1 MVKIYN
7 IITSLL
13 PALLLFVAVAGTAD
27 ADFSFRGYTYNE
39 TNVALN
45 NTNVSIEIYQMA
57 GGPPTLIGTN
67 YTSSNETGYFNLSIN
82 GSLDNQSYMYKPVLK
97 HFANNATSGTLDW
110 IGQALPQFP
119 QQMIKYLTVSSPMN
133 FYLRKGGTINIRALN
148 ETNSPVEF
156 KYMIKDTRLGY
167 PITENFNVEQQNV
180 DNIYVPLERNYS
192 IMIFPNRSLPIS
204 YDLNNLS
211 TYTSTGYNATITF
224 NTSIRPRWVTGY
236 ANLSNG
242 VSNFTN
248 LSIIAYLM
256 EPGDIIGKDRP
267 MPSNMSAF
275 RNNPGAS
282 LYFSDTYYTTNGSY
296 NITLPGSAQG
306 DGANILLFATAYSS
320 SGDGE
325 YYGAFKNITMNYSA
339 SDVPNFNFTLYPLL
353 GRTENISVNNMGI
366 QGPNT
371 QNITTKMLP
380 FQLINGSDNTNI
392 SNKFAHIEIQ
402 VNYSANGSSA
412 FKWMVDVSQTSNGSF
427 SIPAFNAN
435 IQKINVFMQDF
446 APIKTSKNTTQLAQP
461 IVNITM
467 TSFDNK
473 KPDNTEFSGNTFI
486 DMLQSKTECDRPVPA
501 SGCSLMP
508 DPTTGQNESE
518 FNPFKTVL
526 GGGKISLRIVQV
538 KATGN
543 ITVHYKNVDMLASG
557 PPDALFDESASSSQ
571 SGSSIEEAWRFGSKG
586 PEIYDEVLIGV
597 PVTTTGFSGIKIG
610 KLYDENWNSVWNI
623 TDTNAANTVPSDYSE
638 FPSSWFSSTGP
649 TCSTTDNSSAC
660 YIDSTNGIL
669 WLRIPHFSGVG
680 PTVLRTTSS
689 GSSSGGGGSTGGGG
703 VTTSEPFANIATA
716 ERYDKSLIA
725 NTPVTYTFKAP
736 GLGIY
741 EIAVTGKENE
751 NDIAIRVEALKG
763 TANGVAAAAPGVVY
777 RNLNIIAGTTRIKEA
792 IIKFKVET
800 SWLTSNNLAG
810 NEVVLMRWDGSKWNP
825 LETSEKDKD
834 NTYTIFEAKTPGFSS
849 FAITG
854 LKATATPTATPA
866 AGITGTPAG
875 QGETAVSTPTALPAK
890 KGMPGFEA
898 IMAVLV
904 ISLLAASLI
913 NDRKRR

>member
-1 MVKIYN
+1 MVVKSN
-7 IITSLL
+7 KNV
-13 PALLLFVAVAGTAD
+13 ALLLSFMFFLMAAGTAS
-27 ADFSFRGYTYNE
+27 AGFSFRGYTYNE

-45 NTNVSIEIYQMA
+45 NTNVSIEIYLM
-57 GGPPTLIGTN
+57 GGQQGPSLVGTN
-67 YTSSNETGYFNLSIN
+67 YTSSNATGYFNLSIN
-82 GSLDNQSYMYKPVLK
+82 GSLDSQQYFYKPVIK

-110 IGQALPQFP
+110 IGQSLPQFP
-119 QQMIKYLTVSSPMN
+119 QQMIAYLTASSPMN
-133 FYLRKGGTINIRALN
+133 FYLRKGGTIYINATNGSSNIA
-148 ETNSPVEF
+148 F

-167 PITENFNVEQQNV
+167 PITENFNVEQLNV
-180 DNIYVPLERNYS
+180 GPLHVPSERNYS
-192 IMIFPNRSLPIS
+192 IMIFPNQSLPIS
-204 YDLNNLS
+204 YDLNNL
-211 TYTSTGYNATITF
+211 TNYTDSNATVTF
-224 NTSIRPRWVTGY
+224 NTTIRPRWVTGY

-275 RNNPGAS
+275 RQPQE
-282 LYFSDTYYTTNGSY
+282 SDTYNATNGSY

-306 DGANILLFATAYSS
+306 SGANILLFAAAYSS
-320 SGDGE
+320 SGDVV
-325 YYGAFKNITMNYSA
+325 YYGAFRNITMNYSA
-339 SDVPNFNFTLYPLL
+339 SDVQNFNFTLHPLL
-353 GRTENISVNNMGI
+353 GRTENISVNNMGT

-427 SIPAFNAN
+427 SIPVFNAN

-473 KPDNTEFSGNTFI
+473 KPDGTELSGIFM
-486 DMLQSKTECDRPVPA
+486 DMLLSKTECDRPIPA

-508 DPTTGQNESE
+508 NPTTGQAEGE

-526 GGGKISLRIVQV
+526 GGGKISLRIKQTS
-538 KATGN
+538 TG

-557 PPDALFDESASSSQ
+557 PPDALFDDSASSSQ
-571 SGSSIEEAWRFGSKG
+571 SGSAIDQAWRFGSKG

-597 PVTTTGFSGIKIG
+597 PLSSSISFSGIKIG
-610 KLYDENWNSVWNI
+610 KLYDENWNAIWNI
-623 TDTNAANTVPSDYSE
+623 TDTNAANNIPSDYSQ
-638 FPSSWFSSTGP
+638 FNASWFSSTGP
-649 TCSTTDNSSAC
+649 SCSTTDNSSAC
-660 YIDSTNGIL
+660 YIDSTNGTL
-669 WLRIPHFSGVG
+669 WLRIPHFSGIG
-680 PTVLRTTSS
+680 PTISGTTSTTT
-689 GSSSGGGGSTGGGG
+689 SSSGGGGGTGGGG
-703 VTTSEPFANIATA
+703 VTTSEPSANIATA
-716 ERYDKSLIA
+716 ERYDKNLRA

-736 GLGIY
+736 EHGIY

-751 NDIAIRVEALKG
+751 NNIALRVEALKS
-763 TANGVAAAAPGVVY
+763 TAKGVTTPAPGTVY
-777 RNLNIIAGTTRIKEA
+777 KNLNIIAGTTRIKEA
-792 IIKFKVET
+792 VIKFKVEN
-800 SWLTSNNLAG
+800 SWLSGNNLAG
-810 NEVVLMRWDGSKWNP
+810 GDVKLMKWDGSKWNI
-825 LETSEKDKD
+825 LETTEKTKD
-834 NTYTIFEAKTPGFSS
+834 GTFTFLEGKTGSFSS

-854 LKATATPTATPA
+854 FKATATPTAAPA
-866 AGITGTPAG
+866 IGVTGTPARPG
-875 QGETAVSTPTALPAK
+875 GTVIPATPTAVPTE
-890 KGMPGFEA
+890 KGIPGFEA
-898 IMAVLV
+898 TVAVLV

>member
-1 MVKIYN
+1 MVRLCN
-7 IITSLL
+7 IVTSLL
-13 PALLLFVAVAGTAD
+13 LTFLLFAAAAGTAE
-27 ADFSFRGYTYNE
+27 AAFYFSGYTYNE

-45 NTNVSIEIYQMA
+45 NTNVSIEIYQMT
-57 GGPPTLIGTN
+57 GGPPTLVGTN
-67 YTSSNETGYFNLSIN
+67 YTSSNESGYFNLSIN
-82 GSLDNQSYMYKPVLK
+82 GSFDSESYMYKPVLK

-119 QQMIKYLTVSSPMN
+119 RQMIASLTVSSPMN
-133 FYLRKGGTINIRALN
+133 FYMRKGGTINIRALN
-148 ETNSPVEF
+148 ETSGSVGF
-156 KYMIKDTRLGY
+156 KYMIKDTRVSYGVS
-167 PITENFNVEQQNV
+167 ENFNVEQENV
-180 DNIYVPLERNYS
+180 NNIYVPLERNYS

-204 YDLNNLS
+204 YNLNNLS
-211 TYTSTGYNATITF
+211 TYTDYNATITF

-248 LSIIAYLM
+248 FSIIAYLM

-275 RNNPGAS
+275 RNGPGGS
-282 LYFSDTYYTTNGSY
+282 FSDTYNAATGFY

-325 YYGAFKNITMNYSA
+325 YYGAFRNITMNYSE
-339 SDVPNFNFTLYPLL
+339 SDVSNFNFTLWRLL
-353 GRTENISVNNMGI
+353 GNAENISVNNMGI
-366 QGPNT
+366 QGQDNT
-371 QNITTKMLP
+371 RNITTRMVP

-392 SNKFAHIEIQ
+392 SGKFAHIEIQ
-402 VNYSANGSSA
+402 VNYSANGSAA
-412 FKWMVDVSQTSNGSF
+412 FKWMVDVSQTSGGSF

-446 APIKTSKNTTQLAQP
+446 APIKTSKNTTQLATP
-461 IVNITM
+461 PVSITM

-473 KPDNTEFSGNTFI
+473 KPDGSNLSGVFI
-486 DMLQSKTECDRPVPA
+486 DMLQSKTECDVPVPA
-501 SGCSLMP
+501 SGCSLMG
-508 DPTTGQNESE
+508 DSGQAEDQ

-526 GGGKISLRIVQV
+526 GGGKISLRIKQV

-610 KLYDENWNSVWNI
+610 KLYDENWNAIWNI
-623 TDTNAANTVPSDYSE
+623 TDTNAANTVPSDYSA
-638 FPSSWFSSTGP
+638 FPPEWFAAGP
-649 TCSTTDNSSAC
+649 SCSTTEPSSSC
-660 YIDSTNGIL
+660 YIDSTTGTL

-680 PTVLRTTSS
+680 PTVLRTTTT
-689 GSSSGGGGSTGGGG
+689 SSGGGSSGSTGGGG
-703 VTTSEPFANIATA
+703 VTTSEPFANIANS
-716 ERYDKSLIA
+716 ERYDKNLIA
-725 NTPVTYTFKAP
+725 NTPVTYAFKAP
-736 GLGIY
+736 ELGVY
-741 EIAVTGKENE
+741 EIAVTGRENE
-751 NDIAIRVEALKG
+751 NDVTIRVEALKG
-763 TANGVAAAAPGVVY
+763 TAKGVAAAAPGVVY

-792 IIKFKVET
+792 VIKFKVEN
-800 SWLTSNNLAG
+800 SWLAGNNLAG

-825 LETSEKDKD
+825 LETGEKGKD
-834 NTYTIFEAKTPGFSS
+834 NTYTIFEAKTTGFSS

-866 AGITGTPAG
+866 SGITGTPTGA
-875 QGETAVSTPTALPAK
+875 GETAVSTPTAAP

-898 IMAVLV
+898 IMAVLA